1 MFPIRTSAFFIYN
14 TVLLQKKIC
23 AIKNISLSLIEYLTE
38 IQLKTIKHYFTIMNK
53 TIFKGAYDAP
63 VLRSLNVRC
72 EEGFSQS
79 VTIDGLTP
87 MDGVWDEEAS
97 TGAL

>member
-1 MFPIRTSAFFIYN
+1 M
-14 TVLLQKKIC
+14 
-23 AIKNISLSLIEYLTE
+23 IEYLAE

>member
-1 MFPIRTSAFFIYN
+1 MFFIYTLDYILKN
-14 TVLLQKKIC
+14 ICGIKNNSISLNEYLQKKQF
-23 AIKNISLSLIEYLTE
+23 KPYN
-38 IQLKTIKHYFTIMNK
+38 TIFTIMNK
-53 TIFKGAYDAP
+53 INFKGAYAAP
-63 VLRSLNVRC
+63 ALKSLNVRC
-72 EEGFSQS
+72 EEGFAQS

>member
-1 MFPIRTSAFFIYN
+1 MNIYRKRQFKPYN
-14 TVLLQKKIC
+14 TI
-23 AIKNISLSLIEYLTE
+23 
-38 IQLKTIKHYFTIMNK
+38 FTIMNK
-53 TIFKGAYDAP
+53 INFKGAYAAP
-63 VLRSLNVRC
+63 ALKSLNVRC
-72 EEGFSQS
+72 EEGFAQS